1 MVMPSRQHAWMLA
14 ACFCCWLPT
23 VCGCS
28 TMMPS
33 RPEGCERMTRK
44 SLIRGAAILAAAGLV
59 NRFLGAAARIALPT
73 LIGDEGVGLYQ
84 MAYPV
89 YGVFLVVSTAGIP
102 VAVSKLVAEQA
113 ARNDASGALK
123 VLKVAAA
130 ILVLTGTFFSVAL
143 ALGAGPIA
151 RHLARDA
158 RASLAI
164 IAVSPAVLILSV
176 TSAFRGYF
184 QGLQNMGPSAV
195 SQVAEQV
202 IRVAAMIGLAWL
214 LLPRGI
220 EYSAAGANLG
230 AVLGGAAGFL
240 VLMVAYFRLE
250 HVPGTWRVTWRQ
262 IRDAFARRAAA
273 GRRAEPSTDP
283 SSYMATTLGLTRRIF
298 QLSLPVVLAAAIMPL
313 MQFLDIA
320 IVPMRLGAAGFAA
333 DEITRLFGRLTGM
346 AQPLMY
352 FPTLVTAAIAA
363 SSVPAISEALARSD
377 GATLSGRAQ
386 EAIRLGFL
394 FALPSAVG
402 LFIFAREFSLMLRWP
417 AEVEVPLRALAFGTM
432 FLALQQISSGILQG
446 LGAVGV
452 PVRNLAKGA
461 LAKLV
466 VSFVLT
472 GMPSYG
478 IRGAALGTV
487 AAFAVAGLLNVLA
500 LVRMLG
506 FSIDVENS
514 VIKPAAA
521 VLAMALAA
529 RGAYGAVYG
538 ALRSNTLGSL
548 VAIASG
554 VLVYGLLLLLTGS
567 VGRHE
572 IRVFPGGGRIV
583 RVLERLRLVRR

>member
-1 MVMPSRQHAWMLA
+1 
-14 ACFCCWLPT
+14 
-23 VCGCS
+23 
-28 TMMPS
+28 
-33 RPEGCERMTRK
+33 MTRK
-44 SLIRGAAILAAAGLV
+44 SLIKGAAILAAAGLA

-113 ARNDASGALK
+113 ARNNARGTLK
-123 VLKVAAA
+123 ILKIATG

-143 ALGAGPIA
+143 ALVARPIA
-151 RHLARDA
+151 TSVARDT
-158 RASLAI
+158 RAALAI
-164 IAVSPAVLILSV
+164 IAVSPAVLVLSV

-202 IRVAAMIGLAWL
+202 VRVSAMIGLAWL
-214 LLPRGI
+214 LLPRGV
-220 EYSAAGANLG
+220 EFSAAGANLG
-230 AVLGGAAGFL
+230 AVIGGAAGL
-240 VLMVAYFRLE
+240 VVLLTAYLRLE
-250 HVPGTWRVTWRQ
+250 HVPGSWKVTWPQ
-262 IRDAFARRAAA
+262 IRAAVIHRAPAS
-273 GRRAEPSTDP
+273 GDPGDYMGSTL
-283 SSYMATTLGLTRRIF
+283 ALTRRIF
-298 QLSLPVVLAAAIMPL
+298 ELSLPVVLAAAIMPL

-320 IVPMRLGAAGFAA
+320 IVPLRLGAAGFAA

-363 SSVPAISEALARSD
+363 SAVPAVSEALARGDRS
-377 GATLSGRAQ
+377 TLSGRAQ

-402 LFIFAREFSLMLRWP
+402 LFIFAREFSLLLRWP
-417 AEVEVPLRALAFGTM
+417 AEVEVPLRALAFGAV

-446 LGAVGV
+446 LGAVAV
-452 PVRNLAKGA
+452 PVRNLTKGA
-461 LAKLV
+461 VAKLI

-487 AAFAVAGLLNVLA
+487 AAFAVAGLLNVGA

-506 FSIDVENS
+506 LSIDVKNG
-514 VIKPAAA
+514 VAKPAVAA
-521 VLAMALAA
+521 LIMALAA
-529 RGAYGAVYG
+529 RAAYGAIYRAVG
-538 ALRSNTLGSL
+538 SNTLSSL
-548 VAIASG
+548 MAIGAG
-554 VLVYGLLLLLTGS
+554 AAVYALTLLLTGV

-572 IRVFPGGGRIV
+572 LEVFPGGARIASI
-583 RVLERLRLVRR
+583 LDRLRLVRR

>member
-1 MVMPSRQHAWMLA
+1 
-14 ACFCCWLPT
+14 
-23 VCGCS
+23 
-28 TMMPS
+28 
-33 RPEGCERMTRK
+33 MTRK
-44 SLIRGAAILAAAGLV
+44 SLIKGAAILAAAGLA

-113 ARNDASGALK
+113 ARNNARGTLK
-123 VLKVAAA
+123 ILKIATG
-130 ILVLTGTFFSVAL
+130 ILVLTGTFFSLAL

-151 RHLARDA
+151 TYVARDA
-158 RASLAI
+158 RAALAI
-164 IAVSPAVLILSV
+164 TAVSPAVLILSV

-202 IRVAAMIGLAWL
+202 VRVSAMIGLAWL
-214 LLPRGI
+214 LLPRGV
-220 EYSAAGANLG
+220 EFSAAGANLG
-230 AVLGGAAGFL
+230 AVIGGAAGL
-240 VLMVAYFRLE
+240 VVLLVAYFRLE
-250 HVPGTWRVTWRQ
+250 HVPGSWKVTWPQ
-262 IRDAFARRAAA
+262 IKATVVHRAPASS
-273 GRRAEPSTDP
+273 GDPGDYMSSTL
-283 SSYMATTLGLTRRIF
+283 ALTRRIF
-298 QLSLPVVLAAAIMPL
+298 ELSLPVVLAAAIMPL
-313 MQFLDIA
+313 MQFLDIV
-320 IVPMRLGAAGFAA
+320 IVPLRLGAAGFPA

-363 SSVPAISEALARSD
+363 SAVPAISEALARGDRS
-377 GATLSGRAQ
+377 ALSGRAQ

-402 LFIFAREFSLMLRWP
+402 LFIFAREFSLLLRWP
-417 AEVEVPLRALAFGTM
+417 AEVEVPLRALAFGTV

-461 LAKLV
+461 VAKLI

-487 AAFAVAGLLNVLA
+487 AAFAVAGLLNVGA

-506 FSIDVENS
+506 FSIDVENG
-514 VIKPAAA
+514 VAKPAAA
-521 VLAMALAA
+521 VVIMALAA
-529 RGAYGAVYG
+529 RGAYGAIYRAVGSNALSSLAAIG
-538 ALRSNTLGSL
+538 AGA
-548 VAIASG
+548 V
-554 VLVYGLLLLLTGS
+554 VYGLTLLLTGV

-572 IRVFPGGGRIV
+572 LEVFPGGGRIV
-583 RVLERLRLVRR
+583 RILDRLRLVRR

>member
-1 MVMPSRQHAWMLA
+1 
-14 ACFCCWLPT
+14 
-23 VCGCS
+23 
-28 TMMPS
+28 
-33 RPEGCERMTRK
+33 MTRK
-44 SLIRGAAILAAAGLV
+44 SLIKGAAILAAAGLA

-113 ARNDASGALK
+113 ARNNARGTLK
-123 VLKVAAA
+123 ILKIATG
-130 ILVLTGTFFSVAL
+130 ILVLTGTFFSLAL

-151 RHLARDA
+151 TCVARDA
-158 RASLAI
+158 RAALAI

-202 IRVAAMIGLAWL
+202 VRVSAMIGLAWL
-214 LLPRGI
+214 LLPRGV
-220 EYSAAGANLG
+220 EFSAAGANLG
-230 AVLGGAAGFL
+230 AVIGGVAGL
-240 VLMVAYFRLE
+240 VVLLVAYFRLE
-250 HVPGTWRVTWRQ
+250 HVPGSWKVTWPQ
-262 IRDAFARRAAA
+262 IKATVVHRAPAS
-273 GRRAEPSTDP
+273 GDPGDYMSSTL
-283 SSYMATTLGLTRRIF
+283 ALTRRIF
-298 QLSLPVVLAAAIMPL
+298 ELSLPVVLAAAIMPL

-320 IVPMRLGAAGFAA
+320 VVPLRLGAAGFPA

-363 SSVPAISEALARSD
+363 SAVPAISEALARGDRS
-377 GATLSGRAQ
+377 TLSGRAQ

-402 LFIFAREFSLMLRWP
+402 LFIFAREFSLLLRWP
-417 AEVEVPLRALAFGTM
+417 AEVEVPLRALAFGTV

-461 LAKLV
+461 AAKLI

-487 AAFAVAGLLNVLA
+487 AAFAVAGLLNVGA

-506 FSIDVENS
+506 FSIDVKNG
-514 VIKPAAA
+514 VAKPAVA
-521 VLAMALAA
+521 VVIMALAA
-529 RGAYGAVYG
+529 RGAYGAVYRAAG
-538 ALRSNTLGSL
+538 SNTLSSL
-548 VAIASG
+548 VAIGAG
-554 VLVYGLLLLLTGS
+554 AVVYGVTLLLTGV

-572 IRVFPGGGRIV
+572 LEVFPGGGRIV
-583 RVLERLRLVRR
+583 RILDKLGLVRR